1 MSKANITEISRK
13 LIPVSYCGAVIVAAG
28 SSSRMG
34 ATDKIMAEL
43 GGEPLISRTVRAFQN
58 SAVIREIVV
67 VTREDLI
74 IPVMSLCHGM
84 EKVKAVVAGGKTRQE
99 SVQLGINA
107 LSGKVKLVAV
117 HDGARPFASDALIDR
132 VVRAGH
138 SFGAAIPA
146 VPVKDT
152 VKETAKGVV
161 TRTPDRA
168 GMVAAQTPQVF
179 DYDLLRGA
187 LRKGGS
193 DTLTDDASAVE
204 AMGMTVKVVEGDEKN
219 IKITTP
225 FDMKIANLILEEIK

>member
-99 SVQLGINA
+99 SV
-107 LSGKVKLVAV
+107 
-117 HDGARPFASDALIDR
+117 
-132 VVRAGH
+132 
-138 SFGAAIPA
+138 
-146 VPVKDT
+146 
-152 VKETAKGVV
+152 
-161 TRTPDRA
+161 
-168 GMVAAQTPQVF
+168 
-179 DYDLLRGA
+179 
-187 LRKGGS
+187 
-193 DTLTDDASAVE
+193 
-204 AMGMTVKVVEGDEKN
+204 
-219 IKITTP
+219 
-225 FDMKIANLILEEIK
+225 